1 MANRWLETEALSP
14 AALEEL
20 NPTNSHVHLQ
30 GDRSEARRR
39 AEAQGIEPLSL
50 CLQLGLQ
57 QQLHLCWSLQTLP
70 DNPLVPAPF
79 RKAWP
84 CC

>member
-30 GDRSEARRR
+30 GDPS
-39 AEAQGIEPLSL
+39 PLNPSNKTPTL
-50 CLQLGLQ
+50 ADT
-57 QQLHLCWSLQTLP
+57 LHLVRGP
-70 DNPLVPAPF
+70 VAKDPAKP
-79 RKAWP
+79 RLEP
-84 CC
+84 